1 MVTIDQI
8 KQLREETAVSLA
20 DCKKALE
27 ESSGDIKKAKE
38 LLREWGKDLA
48 NKKAGRGTEQGIIAS
63 YIHSNKKIGVL
74 LELACETDFV
84 AKSDDFQS
92 LAHQLCLQIA
102 AFREEV
108 DLMDQPWIKDSTK
121 SIADLIKEY
130 IAKLGEN
137 IVVKQFT
144 RYEI

>member
-27 ESSGDIKKAKE
+27 ESGGDIKKAKE

>member
-1 MVTIDQI
+1 MANIEKI
-8 KQLREETAVSLA
+8 KELRAQTAVSFA

-27 ESSGDIKKAKE
+27 ESNDNLEKAKKI
-38 LLREWGKDLA
+38 LKEWGKDLA
-48 NKKAGRGTEQGIIAS
+48 NKKAGRGTEQGIINS

-84 AKSDDFQS
+84 AKSEDFQN
-92 LAHQLCLQIA
+92 LAHELCLQIA
-102 AFREEV
+102 AFKE
-108 DLMDQPWIKDSTK
+108 DIPFLKQPWIKDQTK
-121 SIADLIKEY
+121 TIEELIKEH

-137 IVVKQFT
+137 IKAEKFI